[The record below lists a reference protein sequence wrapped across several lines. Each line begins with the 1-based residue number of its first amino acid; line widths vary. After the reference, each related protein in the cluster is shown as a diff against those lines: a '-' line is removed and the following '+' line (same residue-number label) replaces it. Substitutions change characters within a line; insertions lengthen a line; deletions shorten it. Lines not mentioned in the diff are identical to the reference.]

1 MSRALYALAAVVL
14 PASALSQQDSASHR
28 DTTPVVLTPVVSI
41 ARDAGR
47 STLEL
52 PYAISSQRPDSQ
64 RPGQRH
70 VMISETTLGL
80 NGVVVAD
87 RTNPTQDP
95 RISIRGVG
103 ARSSFGVRG
112 IRILRDGMP
121 LTLPDGQTPVDYL
134 DLEAIGQ
141 VEAMRGA
148 ASSLYGNAS
157 GGVIDFRS
165 APFAVDPVSGQLRT
179 SFAGYNS
186 ERITGVVGGGFER
199 GGYEAN
205 YGYTSSDGY
214 RAHSNVQL
222 TNGYGH
228 AMFGAG
234 AWDLGVQLMGLDM
247 PTALNPGA
255 LTRAEMDTNPRQ
267 ADPRSVLKNASK
279 AVKQVQLGLS
289 AQRTIAGDGEFSAQ
303 LYGGTRY
310 LYNPLTFGVV
320 NVDRYSYG
328 GSARAIFPGHI
339 GSKLNR
345 LTAGIDAS
353 LQNDDRQNWNNC
365 NGVPATSAVC
375 PVLPSEKGTLTLDQ
389 TEIVSTVGPYVR
401 DELELGKDYIL
412 SLGVRGDWTKF
423 TVQDHFLADSDNS
436 GHTTMSAVSPMFGF
450 VARTSP
456 VHSLYANI
464 AAGFETPTATE
475 LANHEDGS
483 AGINPDL
490 KPQRSWNFEVG
501 AKGVFGGKFVYDVAL
516 YDTEVQQELIPYQV
530 AGGGGRVY
538 YRNAGQTR
546 RYGLEVGLNTTTG
559 PFELGVAYSLSHFRF
574 VEFVVDTNRYDGN
587 AVPGVPEN
595 VLQLQGTYHYHTLF
609 ATAEL
614 VSKSSVWVNDANT
627 ASAPAYTTV
636 NLRLGGTAL
645 LGRPWLQPVIGVTNL
660 FDKSYVGSV
669 AVNATAGRYYEPAP
683 TRVYFAG
690 ITVGYNH

>member
-1 MSRALYALAAVVL
+1 MSRALFTIAAVVL
-14 PASALSQQDSASHR
+14 PGSVLTQQDSTSHR
-28 DTTPVVLTPVVSI
+28 DTAAVVLTPVVTV
-41 ARDAGR
+41 AREAGR

-70 VMISETTLGL
+70 VLISDATLAL

-134 DLEAIGQ
+134 DLEAIGR

-165 APFAVDPVSGQLRT
+165 APFAIDPVSGQVRA

-186 ERITGVVGGGFER
+186 ERITGVVSGGFAR

-228 AMFGAG
+228 SVFGAG
-234 AWDLGVQLMGLDM
+234 AWDLGVQVMGLDM

-255 LTRAEMDTNPRQ
+255 LNRTELDTNPRQ
-267 ADPRSVLKNASK
+267 ADPRSVLKDASK
-279 AVKQVQLGLS
+279 SVKQVQLGLS
-289 AQRTIAGDGEFSAQ
+289 ARRTIDGDGEFSAQ
-303 LYGGTRY
+303 LYGGTRN
-310 LYNPLTFGVV
+310 LYNPLTFAVV

-328 GSARAIFPGHI
+328 GSARAFFPGHLW
-339 GSKLNR
+339 SKLNR
-345 LTAGIDAS
+345 LTAGIDAA

-365 NGVPATSAVC
+365 HGVPTVTAAC
-375 PVLPSEKGTLTLDQ
+375 PVLPSAKGTLTLDQ
-389 TEIVSTVGPYVR
+389 TEIVSSLGPYVR
-401 DELELGKDYIL
+401 DELELSKDYIL
-412 SLGVRGDWTKF
+412 SLGVRGDWTRF

-436 GHTTMSAVSPMFGF
+436 GSATMSAVSPMIGF

-456 VHSLYANI
+456 LHSLYANI

-490 KPQRSWNFEVG
+490 KPQHSWNFEIG
-501 AKGVFGGKFVYDVAL
+501 AKGVLARRFVYDLAL
-516 YDTEVQQELIPYQV
+516 YDTEVQEELIPYQV
-530 AGGGGRVY
+530 TGGGGRVY

-546 RYGLEVGLNTTTG
+546 RYGLEVGLNSTLG
-559 PFELGVAYSLSHFRF
+559 PWELGVAYSWSHFRF
-574 VEFVVDTNRYDGN
+574 VEFVVDTNRYNGN

-595 VLQLQGTYHYHTLF
+595 VLQLQATYHYRTLF

-614 VSKSSVWVNDANT
+614 VNKSSIWVNDANT
-627 ASAPAYTTV
+627 ADAPAYTTV

-645 LGRPWLQPVIGVTNL
+645 LGRPWLQPVIGVSNL
-660 FDKSYVGSV
+660 FNKSYVGSV
-669 AVNATAGRYYEPAP
+669 AVNAAAGRYYEPAP
-683 TRVYFAG
+683 TRVYYAG
-690 ITVGYNH
+690 LTVGYNH